1 MLDAD
6 RANYRNDV
14 FQPVGLL
21 HGKVLVTSSPNEL
34 SAGVG

>member
-21 HGKVLVTSSPNEL
+21 HGKVFFFIGMLKYS
-34 SAGVG
+34 